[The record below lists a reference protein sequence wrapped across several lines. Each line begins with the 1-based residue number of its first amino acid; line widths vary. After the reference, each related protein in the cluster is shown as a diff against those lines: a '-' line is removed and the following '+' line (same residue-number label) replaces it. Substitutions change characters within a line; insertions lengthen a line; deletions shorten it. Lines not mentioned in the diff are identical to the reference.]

1 MQEKTINKVIR
12 QKIDEWISSI
22 TEEKLRIELK
32 KDVIVTGGCITS
44 LLRNEDVNDYD
55 VYIRTQETLK
65 MLVEYYASD
74 DIEVL
79 QGSKKQQ
86 YVDEL
91 ELKYNTTISEINNQY
106 AVSVRNLKPDQ
117 IKYYIHTGGGKAFQY
132 SDAEKKA
139 DYRVEFL
146 SPNAISLSNKL
157 QIVIRFWGEPDIIHK
172 NYDFVH
178 ATNYWTYKSGLV
190 VTPEALMSIL
200 TKQLKYQGSL
210 YPITS
215 IIRVRKFV
223 KRGWSISA
231 GEIFKMAYQV
241 SLLDLQNIDVLEE
254 QLIGMDVAYFSALIM
269 ALRAVSDKKKLTYDY
284 ISEIVDRV
292 FSNDNSDIEE

>member
-12 QKIDEWISSI
+12 QKIDEWINSI